1 MKHGTVLLADA
12 HAPMLEGVRSILE
25 EYFEVVVMVADQNA
39 LLAAIDRLDPEVAVI
54 DVSFPPL
61 RTEQLAMV
69 HDQFPHVKLIAL
81 SVHDEWVMVVR
92 VLGLGA
98 AAFVL
103 KRSGVID
110 LPSAIPVVFAG
121 RRFISPAARRSS
133 NWLADSS

>member
-61 RTEQLAMV
+61 RTEQLSMV
-69 HDQFPHVKLIAL
+69 HDQFPNVKVIAL
-81 SVHDEWVMVVR
+81 SVHDEWVVVER
-92 VLGLGA
+92 VLALGA

-103 KRSGVID
+103 KRSSVFD
-110 LPSAIPVVFAG
+110 LPTAITEVFAG
-121 RRFISPAARRSS
+121 RRFVSPAVGRSS
-133 NWLADSS
+133 NAAE